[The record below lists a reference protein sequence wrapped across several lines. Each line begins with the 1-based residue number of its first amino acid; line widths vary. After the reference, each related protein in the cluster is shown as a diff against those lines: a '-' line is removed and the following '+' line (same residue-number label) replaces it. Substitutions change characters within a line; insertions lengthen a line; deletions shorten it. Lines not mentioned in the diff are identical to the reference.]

1 MRVGMMRAAVYARV
15 SSEQQAKQTTIAS
28 QLAALRARVAA
39 DELLLEPDHCFVDE
53 GHSGSTL
60 LRPALERLRDAAYA
74 GTVDRLYVH
83 APDRLARK
91 YAYQVL
97 LMEELQRQGVEVVFL
112 NQPLGQTAEEQLLV
126 QVQGMIA
133 EYERA
138 TIMERSRR
146 GKRHAAQQ
154 GRVSVLGQAPY
165 GYRYLSRH
173 EPGGARYVVLTDQ
186 AAVVRQIFHW
196 IGQERLPLREA
207 VRRLGHDAVPSP
219 SGQARWSPG
228 MVSRLVKNSA
238 YRGQAIFGRQAQA
251 QEQIVIPVPALVS
264 EELFAAAQEQME
276 ENRRR
281 YRQRRRS
288 EPHLLQGLLV
298 CQCCGRAFCH
308 SRCASRRKP
317 QVYRY
322 YRCTSM
328 MMEGRRQRTC
338 VNSSMPAS
346 ALEEAVWQDVCA
358 LLREPRRLAAE
369 FQRRCDQPAPPAET
383 LAWLQQQQAK
393 EKRALGRLID
403 AYENGLLNKEELAPR
418 LERTRQRLQQWQTQ
432 AQEFLETQAR
442 ERDLDHAVGR
452 LEDFAQRIDAG
463 LRQPTPTQKREILK
477 ALIKRVEIAP
487 EKIRVIYKIHPLP
500 KLGNEEVGSL
510 QHCPSRV
517 CALCETTDFHQRSIE
532 QPRQRPGASIAD

>member
-1 MRVGMMRAAVYARV
+1 MHVGMMRAAVYARV

-74 GTVDRLYVH
+74 GAVDRLYVH

-97 LMEELQRQGVEVVFL
+97 LLEELQRHGVEVVFL
-112 NQPLGQTAEEQLLV
+112 NQPLGETAEEQLLV

-138 TIMERSRR
+138 TILERSRR

-154 GRVSVLGQAPY
+154 GRVSVLAHAPY
-165 GYRYLSRH
+165 GYRYRNKH
-173 EPGGARYVVLTDQ
+173 EPGGARYEVLADQ

-196 IGQERLPLREA
+196 IGQERLPLREV
-207 VRRLGHDAVPSP
+207 VRRLGHDAVPNP
-219 SGQARWSPG
+219 SGQARWSASTLSG
-228 MVSRLVKNSA
+228 LVKNPA
-238 YRGQAIFGRQAQA
+238 YRGQAVFGKQAPA
-251 QEQIVIPVPALVS
+251 QERIVIPVPALVS
-264 EELFAAAQEQME
+264 EELFAAAQEQLA
-276 ENRRR
+276 ENRQRH
-281 YRQRRRS
+281 RQQCRHG
-288 EPHLLQGLLV
+288 PHLLQGLLV

-308 SRCASRRKP
+308 ARCGSRRKP
-317 QVYRY
+317 QVYRC

-328 MMEGRRQRTC
+328 IQEGRRQRRC
-338 VNSSMPAS
+338 VNRTIPAN
-346 ALEEAVWQDVCA
+346 ALEETVWQDVCA
-358 LLREPRRLAAE
+358 LLREPRRVAAE
-369 FQRRCDQPAPPAET
+369 FQRRSDQPARHEET
-383 LAWLQQQQAK
+383 LAWLHQQQAK
-393 EKRALGRLID
+393 DKRALERLID
-403 AYENGLLNKEELAPR
+403 AYENGLLDKAELAPR
-418 LERTRQRLQQWQTQ
+418 LDRARQRLTQWQTQ
-432 AQEFLETQAR
+432 AQEFLETQAH
-442 ERDLDHAVGR
+442 ERDLDHALGR

-463 LRQPTPTQKREILK
+463 LRQPTPTQKREIMK

-500 KLGNEEVGSL
+500 RLADEKVGNL
-510 QHCPSRV
+510 QHRPDRV
-517 CALCETTDFHQRSIE
+517 HATAATTFMKVTAPTTPLATADE
-532 QPRQRPGASIAD
+532 RQW